1 MKAKEI
7 LNSKSQPT
15 NNLQPPIGGT
25 GNERHTVSG
34 FGRLGLGSH
43 WNLFESWDLGVGV
56 SRRRGAARGFTLV
69 ELLVSVG
76 LTAILLW
83 GLLQLFSSATKFSSA
98 VSTESEL
105 CAAGRALLNR
115 IAREVAACAPLQ
127 STSGYIRIV
136 STGDGFDSIQF
147 VAPASGAATQ
157 YTQVPSGSLSV
168 ADDGSQLVHI
178 KYGPLTGGGSPRQL
192 GRGVKVPVDDATSLS
207 HIEFYDDVAL
217 SNPSNNDPAALK
229 LLGVR
234 VEQFVIGYIDVGAD
248 AAAIKNPSS
257 GSKDYQSAGNKT
269 LPQAILFRIRLRD
282 PRSQSS
288 ITLESAAYL
297 IGSGL

>member
-15 NNLQPPIGGT
+15 NNLQPPIGGA

-43 WNLFESWDLGVGV
+43 WNLFGSWDLGVGV
-56 SRRRGAARGFTLV
+56 SRRRRAARGFTLV

-83 GLLQLFSSATKFSSA
+83 GLLQLFTSATKFSSA

-105 CAAGRALLNR
+105 CGAGRALLSR
-115 IAREVAACAPLQ
+115 MIREVTACAPL
-127 STSGYIRIV
+127 TTGYIRIV
-136 STGDGFDSIQF
+136 RTGDGFDSIQF

-157 YTQVPSGSLSV
+157 YDKVPLGSRGV

-178 KYGPLTGGGSPRQL
+178 KYGPLAGGGSPRQL
-192 GRGVKVPVDDATSLS
+192 GRGVKLPTDDPSALNR
-207 HIEFYDDVAL
+207 IDFYDDL
-217 SNPSNNDPAALK
+217 KYSDPDSTDPAALK

-234 VEQFVIGYIDVGAD
+234 VEQFAISYIDVGAD
-248 AAAIKNPSS
+248 SAAIKNPST
-257 GSKDYQSAGNKT
+257 GSKDYQSGAK
-269 LPQAILFRIRLRD
+269 LPQAILFKIRLRD

-288 ITLESAAYL
+288 ITLESAACL
-297 IGSGL
+297 AGSGL